1 MRVRKEPGA
10 RPLGVEDPVA
20 EARGRLRLLRLIV
33 HMIWDRAEEELVEY
47 DGEMV
52 DWEELFAGW
61 LDSIQALLEG
71 ERIPNLP
78 PSGSE
83 RNGFN
88 DELELLRGQTV
99 HNVEVSRKARRKKEW
114 LDSVSK

>member
-1 MRVRKEPGA
+1 MAG
-10 RPLGVEDPVA
+10 EDRVA
-20 EARGRLRLLRLIV
+20 ETRGRLRLLRLVV
-33 HMIWDRAEEELVEY
+33 HMIWDRAEEEFVEY
-47 DGEMV
+47 TDGEMVV

-61 LDSIQALLEG
+61 LDSIQALLENG
-71 ERIPNLP
+71 RIPNLP

-83 RNGFN
+83 RKGFN

-99 HNVEVSRKARRKKEW
+99 HNADVLRRACRTKEW